1 MHIRQCLSPG
11 FCWDLIYDRGV
22 RFPISQ
28 PQPRSTFTT
37 LGVTAAVKG
46 TRMKM
51 KLLWIA
57 YASASCVARPVKKPL
72 VSFVVSN
79 HIALLGYNP

>member
-1 MHIRQCLSPG
+1 MTLGRAGILDLSKWLMYKSHKETSSDHHRYAIQPISMGQEEEPLG
-11 FCWDLIYDRGV
+11 FRL
-22 RFPISQ
+22 PMSQ
-28 PQPRSTFTT
+28 PQRRRVLTT

-57 YASASCVARPVKKPL
+57 
-72 VSFVVSN
+72 
-79 HIALLGYNP
+79 

>member
-1 MHIRQCLSPG
+1 MALGRAGILGLSKWLMYKSHERTPSNDHRYAIQTIFMDQEEEPLG
-11 FCWDLIYDRGV
+11 FRL
-22 RFPISQ
+22 PMSQ
-28 PQPRSTFTT
+28 PQRRRVFTT

-57 YASASCVARPVKKPL
+57 
-72 VSFVVSN
+72 
-79 HIALLGYNP
+79 